1 MNFDPKWL
9 EAAQQFQK
17 NMMDSWT
24 QALGSASS
32 NPGAFGMPLGQMPQ
46 MPSMAGMTA
55 PDFGQLKNLLSA
67 PGGAPAKID
76 PAKALEIQ
84 TQSLRDVAGLWN
96 QGLEAQPTGDRR
108 FANDAWT
115 LFMLRIECAL
125 ADEAARE
132 RMEEGR
138 GPDGGEWRFV
148 GRRVRRLMIETL
160 RALPSLFWDMLCAAS
175 YPLLQLVLTLA
186 VSAVVRH

>member
-1 MNFDPKWL
+1 MSRTPRRRPATPTA
-9 EAAQQFQK
+9 EEG
-17 NMMDSWT
+17 
-24 QALGSASS
+24 LGARYRH
-32 NPGAFGMPLGQMPQ
+32 ARQV
-46 MPSMAGMTA
+46 
-55 PDFGQLKNLLSA
+55 
-67 PGGAPAKID
+67 
-76 PAKALEIQ
+76 
-84 TQSLRDVAGLWN
+84 RD
-96 QGLEAQPTGDRR
+96 E

-138 GPDGGEWRFV
+138 GPDGGEWRFI

-186 VSAVVRH
+186 VSAVVNLLVAACVLYFLYKMLTVW